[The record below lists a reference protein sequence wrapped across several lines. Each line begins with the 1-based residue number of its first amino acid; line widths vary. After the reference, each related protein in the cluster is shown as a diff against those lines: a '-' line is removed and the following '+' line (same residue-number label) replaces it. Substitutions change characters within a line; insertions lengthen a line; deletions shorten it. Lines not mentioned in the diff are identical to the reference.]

1 MQMSATIVLFVPGGL
16 CFADALYRRCLSD
29 DDADGSLSEG
39 RFIGFYATRD
49 EMNEVVSRCLPHR
62 QLWVSNLCKVAMQWI
77 EVSSDYKAQNSAVL
91 TTGQTGH
98 WPGPELQGP
107 RAAGSGN
114 FLLLN
119 FAVKILIDFMA
130 LMWL

>member
-1 MQMSATIVLFVPGGL
+1 M
-16 CFADALYRRCLSD
+16 LYFNRDDTGYINDNSLYAQCCL
-29 DDADGSLSEG
+29 
-39 RFIGFYATRD
+39 
-49 EMNEVVSRCLPHR
+49 NH
-62 QLWVSNLCKVAMQWI
+62 
-77 EVSSDYKAQNSAVL
+77 
-91 TTGQTGH
+91 
-98 WPGPELQGP
+98 GPNGPLARAAELQGP